1 MITPSDEPVVSAMLY
16 PKIKMEHWIKELL
29 SNLDSSVDEKTK
41 QNIMEKCG
49 PKCPFSHLPNDELI
63 KLRNESK
70 TEEEFLKKIS
80 EVWRLVKEG
89 NEYYVVFDKC
99 YCPLVMNDLENSSK
113 TMCYCTLGSLK
124 HKFKISLGRDVEV
137 EMLKTV
143 LAGDDECR
151 FKIKV

>member
-1 MITPSDEPVVSAMLY
+1 MKL
-16 PKIKMEHWIKELL
+16 WIKELL
-29 SNLDSSVDEKTK
+29 NNLDSSVDEKTK
-41 QNIMEKCG
+41 QNILEKCG

-70 TEEEFLKKIS
+70 TEEEFLEKIS
-80 EVWRLVKEG
+80 EVWRLRKEG

-99 YCPLVMNDLENSSK
+99 YCPLVMDDIENSSK

-124 HKFKISLGRDVEV
+124 HKFKISLGREVEV

-143 LAGDDECR
+143 LAGDTECR
-151 FKIKV
+151 F

>member
-1 MITPSDEPVVSAMLY
+1 
-16 PKIKMEHWIKELL
+16 MEHWIRELL

-41 QNIMEKCG
+41 QNIIEKCG
-49 PKCPFSHLPNDELI
+49 PKCTFSNLPNDELI
-63 KLRNESK
+63 KLRCESK
-70 TEEEFLKKIS
+70 TEEEFLRKIS

-99 YCPLVMNDLENSSK
+99 YCPLVMDDLENFSK

-124 HKFKISLGRDVEV
+124 HKFKISLGREVDV

-151 FKIKV
+151 FKINV